1 MCIWFLLL
9 GQQVVGINFYQWR
22 TAYSRKEA
30 GVKTLSAEIRQ
41 QRDCDSRWVADSVI
55 KVIVVY
61 ESHIG
66 I

>member
-1 MCIWFLLL
+1 M
-9 GQQVVGINFYQWR
+9 VGINLLLVAV
-22 TAYSRKEA
+22 AYSRKKA

>member
-9 GQQVVGINFYQWR
+9 GQQVVGINLLLV
-22 TAYSRKEA
+22 AVADSRKEA

-61 ESHIG
+61 DSHIG

>member
-1 MCIWFLLL
+1 M
-9 GQQVVGINFYQWR
+9 VGINFYQWR
-22 TAYSRKEA
+22 TAYSRKKA

>member
-1 MCIWFLLL
+1 MSSCAELQVRILFTHFLPN
-9 GQQVVGINFYQWR
+9 VGERILAKDPQ
-22 TAYSRKEA
+22 K
-30 GVKTLSAEIRQ
+30 KTLSAEIRQ
-41 QRDCDSRWVADSVI
+41 QRDRDSRWVADSVI